1 MSKHRRPSA
10 AADGHGARTGSPTAA
25 PDDVLETSKP
35 TEHRLAQHANQAMAT
50 VAARAAFD
58 QMLTWD
64 VYQTERV
71 IELAMGQ
78 QACIGGDAGAV
89 ELQFEAAQTL

>member
-1 MSKHRRPSA
+1 
-10 AADGHGARTGSPTAA
+10 
-25 PDDVLETSKP
+25 
-35 TEHRLAQHANQAMAT
+35 MAT